1 MLHRAQDPTQKTSS
15 QVQCLTCMSALEW
28 RARPKTLI
36 CQEADISLDRRWCYC
51 QRSVLLPSF
60 PLSVRAAKWKTATER
75 RKIAIAERDFNWS
88 LQWTSEDQRMG
99 ASCLIESWF
108 LLCDVSREN
117 PSENLQGENCQHSL
131 GNRFVWRATSRK
143 LKFPVELSV
152 RHHQLLTQ
160 YSYFLLPCS
169 QNSSFLR
176 DDNMLTPGARSHAH
190 KTQPSL
196 QLEARAS
203 SESQSWTMRL
213 KWKLACIVWEC
224 FFCFCFSR
232 DDTFI
237 LLFLIFKNI
246 YLFGYARSGGA
257 SGKEPTCQCRRCK
270 RCGFNPW
277 IEKIPWRRAWQP
289 TPVFLA
295 GESHGQRS
303 LAGYIHW
310 LQRVGYHWSDLACM
324 HSRF

>member
-1 MLHRAQDPTQKTSS
+1 MY
-15 QVQCLTCMSALEW
+15 VCLGMNGHT
-28 RARPKTLI
+28 PKSLI
-36 CQEADISLDRRWCYC
+36 RQEADISPDRRWCYC

-60 PLSVRAAKWKTATER
+60 PFSVTAAKWKTPAER
-75 RKIAIAERDFNWS
+75 KKIATAEHDFSWS

-152 RHHQLLTQ
+152 RHHQLLTP

-176 DDNMLTPGARSHAH
+176 DDNMLTPGARPHAH
-190 KTQPSL
+190 KTQLSS

-213 KWKLACIVWEC
+213 KWKLACVVWEC
-224 FFCFCFSR
+224 FFCFVFVLKEM
-232 DDTFI
+232 TLFFF
-237 LLFLIFKNI
+237 FLI
-246 YLFGYARSGGA
+246 
-257 SGKEPTCQCRRCK
+257 
-270 RCGFNPW
+270 
-277 IEKIPWRRAWQP
+277 
-289 TPVFLA
+289 
-295 GESHGQRS
+295 
-303 LAGYIHW
+303 
-310 LQRVGYHWSDLACM
+310 
-324 HSRF
+324 